1 MVWNGDTDAYGGGYR
16 LNPNSG
22 GNMAGGWDG
31 FTLETYQNV
40 YMQIT
45 KVTAGDYPY
54 INFGN
59 AIAYN
64 ANGNGVT
71 KTFNPATGTY
81 NAHQRTCYVS
91 GGTNT
96 NFVIHACYI
105 MNTDGIIS
113 EEKYY
118 GS

>member
-1 MVWNGDTDAYGGGYR
+1 
-16 LNPNSG
+16 
-22 GNMAGGWDG
+22 
-31 FTLETYQNV
+31 
-40 YMQIT
+40 MQIT
-45 KVTAGDYPY
+45 KVTSGDFPY

-59 AIAYN
+59 AISYN

-71 KTFNPATGTY
+71 KTGNPATGTY
-81 NAHQRTCYVS
+81 NAHQTTCYVS